1 MILGPDL
8 IEEAE
13 ATVSRI
19 QHNLRATKSHQE
31 SYVNKRRPP
40 LEFEVGDHMYL
51 NISLMK
57 GMKRFGVKGKLA
69 SCYIGPFS
77 ILEKCGNMAYKF

>member
-1 MILGPDL
+1 
-8 IEEAE
+8 
-13 ATVSRI
+13 
-19 QHNLRATKSHQE
+19 
-31 SYVNKRRPP
+31 
-40 LEFEVGDHMYL
+40 MYL

-69 SCYIGPFS
+69 PCYIGPFS